1 MAQERRT
8 SRALLGIAVASLA
21 AGAGGVMW
29 GVQQQHV
36 AHVLADVNDAKRE
49 LTPAAPQITPA
60 AVARVASSLKLITVE
75 IDAIVRSDALGES
88 WRGDV
93 EASVDAPVRYY
104 YGTDLT
110 ALVELPSL
118 AEPRGVGVRRDPLSG
133 TLIVSLPT
141 PTRVA
146 TEVFGERRRTSV
158 EVGWGRTRSRA
169 GEYYLG
175 MAQTLLSQRAREAPL
190 SPGDAREVERL
201 TIEQVE
207 RVLRALFGD
216 DAPVRVVL
224 VAPVASTDADLARG
238 DADQTSGGGK

>member
-1 MAQERRT
+1 MAAERST
-8 SRALLGIAVASLA
+8 SRAILGVVVAALA
-21 AGAGGVMW
+21 TGAGGVMW
-29 GVQQQHV
+29 GVQQRQI
-36 AHVLADVNDAKRE
+36 ANALTDVSDAQRKFA
-49 LTPAAPQITPA
+49 PAAPQVTPA

-104 YGTDLT
+104 YGTDLS

-141 PTRVA
+141 PARLA

-175 MAQTLLSQRAREAPL
+175 MAQASLSQRAREATL

-201 TIEQVE
+201 TIQQVE

-224 VAPVASTDADLARG
+224 VGPVPSTDGDLAG
-238 DADQTSGGGK
+238 SDTDDDAGGGE